1 MTDSPGTIAPAN
13 PASRVNRIS
22 EKARPNT
29 SVRSSLPDALRD
41 ALADAAFVA
50 DLTANGARVS
60 FVADA
65 YCTVDGLHALRHREF
80 PTSSPSRGVT
90 MAGET
95 LTTVVTLGQGGD
107 WPGAARCFI
116 EAFRAASGS
125 DLDVVRIFTLR
136 FIVS

>member
-1 MTDSPGTIAPAN
+1 MTDSPGTIAPAS

-41 ALADAAFVA
+41 ALSDSAFVA
-50 DLTANGARVS
+50 DLIESGARVS

-80 PTSSPSRGVT
+80 PTNGPSRGVT
-90 MAGET
+90 MAAET
-95 LTTVVTLGQGGD
+95 LAAIVALGEHGD
-107 WPGAARCFI
+107 WPGAAECFV